1 MKNPFAT
8 LHGFI
13 AAVVRQGELGTN
25 DPRLAALNAAAATT
39 FGTESTGADGGYLV
53 PLEYTGAF
61 FMRALS
67 EDSLLL
73 RCTQVPVG
81 SNGLTLGLDAAA
93 PWDTNGIAVHWAA
106 EGGLLAQSKPSV
118 RGELVSV
125 GKITALV
132 PVTGELLEDA
142 AGLELYIRTAVAAKI
157 DFAISRAILA
167 GDGVG
172 KPLGLLNAP
181 GLITQAAEGGQ
192 TAGTINLANVAKL
205 LSRHTASSRRRAVWL
220 AHPDLEA
227 QLTNLVVPGVGVGL
241 GGPGY
246 SAFNGPTDSGLPA
259 LLGIPVIFTEA
270 ANAPGSAGDIFL
282 ADLADYVAA
291 IRTPGLDV
299 QLSLHIWFDRDLAAL
314 RIVMRMGGQL
324 MTPAPI
330 LSRVGGNTR
339 STAVTLAARP

>member
-1 MKNPFAT
+1 M
-8 LHGFI
+8 
-13 AAVVRQGELGTN
+13 
-25 DPRLAALNAAAATT
+25 AATW
-39 FGTESTGADGGYLV
+39 S

-142 AGLELYIRTAVAAKI
+142 AGLELCIRTAVAAKI

-167 GDGVG
+167 GDGWG

-270 ANAPGSAGDIFL
+270 ANAPGSAGDIFPGRSGRL
-282 ADLADYVAA
+282 RRGHPDSRPGRPAVAA
-291 IRTPGLDV
+291 HLVRPRPGRAP
-299 QLSLHIWFDRDLAAL
+299 DRDAHG
-314 RIVMRMGGQL
+314 RPVDD
-324 MTPAPI
+324 PAPI